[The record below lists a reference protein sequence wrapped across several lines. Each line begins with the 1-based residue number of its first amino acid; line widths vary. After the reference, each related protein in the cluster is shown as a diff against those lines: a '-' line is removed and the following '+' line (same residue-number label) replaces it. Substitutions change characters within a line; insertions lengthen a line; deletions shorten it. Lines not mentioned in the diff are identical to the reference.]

1 MSCGLQ
7 AARTHA
13 HTHTYL
19 LCPHRIDIPSS
30 QVLTLRLTENAKPG
44 RVKGK
49 GKIRP
54 RTGHEGSKGAYRYSS
69 TVFLTSTLD
78 GGGWST
84 PEKRPGTHRTG
95 GWAGPRTDL
104 DGCGKSRPPQGFDPR
119 TVHPVAS
126 RYTD

>member
-84 PEKRPGTHRTG
+84 PEKDLVPIVQEVGRAPEPTLMGAENLVPHRDSIL
-95 GWAGPRTDL
+95 GP
-104 DGCGKSRPPQGFDPR
+104 SIP
-119 TVHPVAS
+119 
-126 RYTD
+126 